1 MEKKE
6 EIILLPKIFD
16 PRGSLTVTEEMKN
29 IPFHIHRVEYY
40 MASARVK
47 NWKNTQKKK
56 ATSST

>member
-29 IPFHIHRVEYY
+29 IPFHIHRVEYLY
-40 MASARVK
+40 GICQGK
-47 NWKNTQKKK
+47 ELENTQKKK